1 MSINKLIQ
9 IFDEVYDNECDC
21 NEGEFTFAHLTIV
34 YNLIEIFKTHT
45 TKEERKLFLGSF
57 SEILNIK

>member
-1 MSINKLIQ
+1 MKINKLIQ
-9 IFDEVYDNECDC
+9 IFDEVYDNECAC

-45 TKEERKLFLGSF
+45 TKKERKLFLESF
-57 SEILNIK
+57 SEILNIE